1 MAVGP
6 FFFFNRGHPYFHY
19 EERKYEQFLQQRWRG
34 VEGEGGKEGIGT
46 SSKQGGYGL
55 TFKFHITQLPIA
67 RVLGFLGNAL
77 K

>member
-6 FFFFNRGHPYFHY
+6 TFFFEPRTSPFSLT
-19 EERKYEQFLQQRWRG
+19 ERPAVHTTEM
-34 VEGEGGKEGIGT
+34 EGGGKEGIGT

-77 K
+77 E

>member
-1 MAVGP
+1 MEVGP
-6 FFFFNRGHPYFHY
+6 TFFLKRGHPHFHY
-19 EERKYEQFLQQRWRG
+19 EERKYQQFIQQRWRG
-34 VEGEGGKEGIGT
+34 EGEGGKEGIGT

-77 K
+77 E